1 MMTYCF
7 SKDQFHVGL
16 PRNNCQQ
23 LKPVQINSS
32 SSDEKFKSNCLNYA
46 RAWKKNAI
54 TPLNDA
60 QVVESKT

>member
-23 LKPVQINSS
+23 LIQAQE